1 MLFELRALAEENTSP
16 VQDAVEEVG
25 DIIEHA
31 GNRAGNLLT
40 NLPVLTTRLLMSA
53 LAIFL
58 GVIFMRVG
66 RRLIASIVRMR
77 GQKGMHTLQQVSTV
91 KSLATS
97 VFNYIMYF
105 IIVTVV
111 LSILGVNVTSILA
124 VAGVGGISPAISR
137 EMLKYC
143 EESDDAATISALPA
157 RRLLEITNS
166 IDDGSAMAR
175 VYADEE
181 GTPREFHVTDLA
193 EFAGHETLFFE
204 TVSECVD
211 YFYTNR
217 EASNLVRQ
225 KAHPLLR
232 SVQASLDKALLKKKK
247 LSEDLLNAENS
258 DKYRLYGEL
267 LTANIHLIKPGDRKV
282 TVTNYYDGEPVT
294 IPLDEKIGAPANV
307 FQGEDSHPRK
317 AGSVRG

>member
-1 MLFELRALAEENTSP
+1 MLFELWALAEANTSP
-16 VQDAVEEVG
+16 VQDAMEEVG

-58 GVIFMRVG
+58 SVIFMRVG

-124 VAGVGGISPAISR
+124 VAGVGGIAISFGAQTLVKDIISGMFIWM
-137 EMLKYC
+137 EGSITVGDVVTINDLSGVV
-143 EESDDAATISALPA
+143 ESIAIRTTKVRDYNGNIYVIPNGDIRT
-157 RRLLEITNS
+157 ITNMSRDFKRAIVDIRCPYEADQAHVVQILEEEMEKASEEIDGLTS
-166 IDDGSAMAR
+166 IPEVMSILSFDTDAVVVRIAVQCPVGEHWRVERDLRTRVKAR
-175 VYADEE
+175 FDRE
-181 GTPREFHVTDLA
+181 GIEMPH
-193 EFAGHETLFFE
+193 
-204 TVSECVD
+204 
-211 YFYTNR
+211 Y
-217 EASNLVRQ
+217 Q
-225 KAHPLLR
+225 K
-232 SVQASLDKALLKKKK
+232 VV
-247 LSEDLLNAENS
+247 
-258 DKYRLYGEL
+258 
-267 LTANIHLIKPGDRKV
+267 IK
-282 TVTNYYDGEPVT
+282 
-294 IPLDEKIGAPANV
+294 
-307 FQGEDSHPRK
+307 
-317 AGSVRG
+317 

>member
-1 MLFELRALAEENTSP
+1 MLFELWALAEANTSP

-124 VAGVGGISPAISR
+124 VAGVGGIAISFGAQTLIKDIISGMFIWM
-137 EMLKYC
+137 EGSITVGDVVTINDLSGVV
-143 EESDDAATISALPA
+143 ESIAIRTTKVRDYNGNIYVIPNGDIRT
-157 RRLLEITNS
+157 ITNMS
-166 IDDGSAMAR
+166 RDYKRAI
-175 VYADEE
+175 
-181 GTPREFHVTDLA
+181 
-193 EFAGHETLFFE
+193 
-204 TVSECVD
+204 VD
-211 YFYTNR
+211 IRCPY
-217 EASNLVRQ
+217 EA
-225 KAHPLLR
+225 
-232 SVQASLDKALLKKKK
+232 
-247 LSEDLLNAENS
+247 
-258 DKYRLYGEL
+258 
-267 LTANIHLIKPGDRKV
+267 
-282 TVTNYYDGEPVT
+282 
-294 IPLDEKIGAPANV
+294 
-307 FQGEDSHPRK
+307 
-317 AGSVRG
+317 